1 MRFRIAC
8 EVDRIAVEANL
19 TLKIL
24 KERVERDRVTEKERE
39 TRDERRERERCVA
52 GFGRSRRV

>member
-19 TLKIL
+19 TLKVL
-24 KERVERDRVTEKERE
+24 KERVERDRVTERK
-39 TRDERRERERCVA
+39 RDERRERERCVA